1 VANLK
6 LTDIQCVIL
15 SAAGARDSGL
25 VLPLPKTLRVNR
37 GTQTIVLKG
46 LLKKDLIAAR
56 AAQPDEEIWETAEDG
71 TRTALIITN
80 AGLEAIG
87 ITPTSADTREVA
99 PAKGRTKGKVAT
111 AAGGGDAKPKPA
123 PGSKKATNTPSA
135 EPGKDTK
142 LGTLIAVLRRK
153 KGATIADLMEATGWQ
168 AHSVRGA
175 ISGALKKK
183 LKLEVVSEPV
193 DGRGRVYRI
202 GGQPA

>member
-1 VANLK
+1 MATLK

-15 SAAGARDSGL
+15 SAAGASDSGL
-25 VLPLPKTLRVNR
+25 VLPLPKSLRVNR

-46 LLKKDLIAAR
+46 LLKKDLIAVR

-71 TRTALIITN
+71 TRTALTITN

-87 ITPTSADTREVA
+87 ITPTSAGTPEVA
-99 PAKGRTKGKVAT
+99 PARGRMKGA
-111 AAGGGDAKPKPA
+111 AAGRGGSDPNPKPA
-123 PGSKKATNTPSA
+123 PASKNATDTPPA

-142 LGTLIAVLRRK
+142 LGILITALRRK
-153 KGATIADLMEATGWQ
+153 KGATTADLVEATGWQ
-168 AHSVRGA
+168 AHSVRSA

-183 LKLEVVSEPV
+183 LQLEVVSEAT

-202 GGQPA
+202 SGQTA